1 MPNRC
6 KRCGPNGTITTIN
19 NGGITV
25 GPEDNIVIKIVANPT
40 VIANP
45 LEIEIFPLKVRQAGG
60 EISAVK
66 VQTQQG
72 YVGIF
77 NDSPNSNT

>member
-1 MPNRC
+1 MS
-6 KRCGPNGTITTIN
+6 NGTITTIN

-45 LEIEIFPLKVRQAGG
+45 LEIEIPLKVRQAGG

-72 YVGIF
+72 YVGIL